1 MRIHP
6 IDLGI
11 VILYLAGITLLGAW
25 FRRGQKNVRDYF
37 LGGRTAPAWALACSI
52 VATETS
58 TLTIIGTP
66 AIAFGG
72 NLGFLQLVMGY
83 LVARVVLCLVLVP
96 RYFQGEFYTAYQLLE
111 KRFGGRVR
119 SAGAG
124 VFLVTRALAEGV
136 RIAAVGK
143 VVSLALGTG
152 SRPAIL
158 IVILLTL
165 FYTFEGGLKAV
176 IWTDV
181 MQLAIYL
188 TGSAVAFFLLL
199 HRIPGGWGEVTHVAA
214 AAGGKLHVFD
224 FSFSLTR
231 SYTFWSGVIGGTFF
245 NMASHGTDQTLV
257 QRILAARNERDG
269 KAALLGSGV
278 IVFVQFALFLVVGV
292 MLFVFYQHAAP
303 GVVPSDP
310 DQIFPAFIVTQ
321 MPSGIAGLVL
331 AAILAVAMSNAS
343 GSLNSLASSSIMDF
357 GRGRAASATGDTP
370 QSSSALLKR
379 SRWMTLIWGVVLGSL
394 GLVRWGPVLVAGLSI
409 ASITYGAMLGVF
421 LLGIWNARANATGA
435 IAGMLVG
442 LATMIAVNRFTPL
455 AWTWYA
461 LTGTLVTFV
470 SGSIVSAIWRGGPAS
485 RGATIGDKGVSA

>member
-11 VILYLAGITLLGAW
+11 VILYLAGVTLLGAW
-25 FRRGQKNVRDYF
+25 FRRGQKDVRDYF
-37 LGGRTAPAWALACSI
+37 LGGRMAPAWALACSI

-66 AIAFGG
+66 AIAFAG

-152 SRPAIL
+152 SRTAIL
-158 IVILLTL
+158 IVTLLTI
-165 FYTFEGGLKAV
+165 FYTFEGGMKAV

-188 TGSAVAFFLLL
+188 AGSAAAFALLL
-199 HRIPGGWGEVTHVAA
+199 HRIPGGWNEVTQVAA
-214 AAGGKLHVFD
+214 AAGGKLRVFD
-224 FSFSLTR
+224 FTFSLTR
-231 SYTFWSGVIGGTFF
+231 SYTFWSGVLGGTFLS
-245 NMASHGTDQTLV
+245 MASHGTDQTLV
-257 QRILAARNERDG
+257 QRVLAARNERDG

-278 IVFVQFALFLVVGV
+278 IVFFQFALFLVLGV

-321 MPSGIAGLVL
+321 MPPGIAGLVL

-357 GRGRAASATGDTP
+357 GGGGASGNAGRSGP
-370 QSSSALLKR
+370 ELLTR
-379 SRWMTLIWGVVLGSL
+379 SRWMTVIWGVVLGSL
-394 GLVRWGPVLVAGLSI
+394 GLAPWGPVLVAGLTI

-442 LATMIAVNRFTPL
+442 IATMVAVNRFTLL
-455 AWTWYA
+455 AWTWYV
-461 LTGTLVTFV
+461 LVGTVVTFV
-470 SGSIVSAIWRGGPAS
+470 SGSIVSAIWGSGANSSARGLEAN
-485 RGATIGDKGVSA
+485 GVSG

>member
-11 VILYLAGITLLGAW
+11 VILYLAGVTLLGAW
-25 FRRGQKNVRDYF
+25 FRRGQKDVRDYF

-66 AIAFGG
+66 AIAFAG
-72 NLGFLQLVMGY
+72 NLGFLQLAMGY

-152 SRPAIL
+152 SRTAIL
-158 IVILLTL
+158 IVTLLTI
-165 FYTFEGGLKAV
+165 FYTFEGGMKAV

-188 TGSAVAFFLLL
+188 AGSAAAFVLLL
-199 HRIPGGWGEVTHVAA
+199 HRIPGGWGEVSSVAA
-214 AAGGKLHVFD
+214 AAGGKLRVFD

-231 SYTFWSGVIGGTFF
+231 SYTFWSGVLGGTFLS
-245 NMASHGTDQTLV
+245 MASHGTDQTLV
-257 QRILAARNERDG
+257 QRVLAARNERDG

-278 IVFVQFALFLVVGV
+278 IVFVQFALFLVLGV

-303 GVVPSDP
+303 GVVPADA

-321 MPSGIAGLVL
+321 MPPGIAGLVL

-357 GRGRAASATGDTP
+357 GGGTGESAGTGADR
-370 QSSSALLKR
+370 SAGDLLKR
-379 SRWMTLIWGVVLGSL
+379 SRWMTLIWGIVLGGL
-394 GLVRWGPVLVAGLSI
+394 GLAPWGPVLVAGLTI

-421 LLGIWNARANATGA
+421 LLGIWNVRANATGA
-435 IAGMLVG
+435 ITGMLVG
-442 LATMIAVNRFTPL
+442 IATMVAVNRLTTL
-455 AWTWYA
+455 AWTWYV
-461 LTGTLVTFV
+461 LVGTVVTFV
-470 SGSIVSAIWRGGPAS
+470 SGSAGSAISGGGSNSA
-485 RGATIGDKGVSA
+485 RGALEAKGVNG

>member
-1 MRIHP
+1 M
-6 IDLGI
+6 
-11 VILYLAGITLLGAW
+11 
-25 FRRGQKNVRDYF
+25 
-37 LGGRTAPAWALACSI
+37 
-52 VATETS
+52 
-58 TLTIIGTP
+58 
-66 AIAFGG
+66 
-72 NLGFLQLVMGY
+72 
-83 LVARVVLCLVLVP
+83 
-96 RYFQGEFYTAYQLLE
+96 
-111 KRFGGRVR
+111 
-119 SAGAG
+119 
-124 VFLVTRALAEGV
+124 
-136 RIAAVGK
+136 
-143 VVSLALGTG
+143 
-152 SRPAIL
+152 
-158 IVILLTL
+158 
-165 FYTFEGGLKAV
+165 
-176 IWTDV
+176 
-181 MQLAIYL
+181 
-188 TGSAVAFFLLL
+188 AFFLLL

-421 LLGIWNARANATGA
+421 LLGIWNARANATGV

>member
-11 VILYLAGITLLGAW
+11 VILYLAGVTLLGAW
-25 FRRGQKNVRDYF
+25 FRRGQKDVRDYF

-66 AIAFGG
+66 AIAFAG

-152 SRPAIL
+152 SRTAIL
-158 IVILLTL
+158 IVTLLTL

-188 TGSAVAFFLLL
+188 AGSAAAFLLLL
-199 HRIPGGWGEVTHVAA
+199 HRIPGGWSEVSSVAA
-214 AAGGKLHVFD
+214 AAGGKLRVFD

-231 SYTFWSGVIGGTFF
+231 SYTFWSGVLGGTFLS
-245 NMASHGTDQTLV
+245 MASHGTDQTLV
-257 QRILAARNERDG
+257 QRVLAARNERDG

-278 IVFVQFALFLVVGV
+278 IVFVQFALFLVLGV

-303 GVVPSDP
+303 GVVPADA

-321 MPSGIAGLVL
+321 MPPGIAGLVL

-343 GSLNSLASSSIMDF
+343 GSLNSLASSSMMDF
-357 GRGRAASATGDTP
+357 GGGAGASGGGGRSAGD
-370 QSSSALLKR
+370 LLKR
-379 SRWMTLIWGVVLGSL
+379 SRWMTLIWGIVLGSL
-394 GLVRWGPVLVAGLSI
+394 GLAPWGPVLVAGLTI

-421 LLGIWNARANATGA
+421 LLGIWNARANANGA

-442 LATMIAVNRFTPL
+442 IATMVLVNRFTAL
-455 AWTWYA
+455 AWTWYV
-461 LTGTLVTFV
+461 LVGTVVTFV
-470 SGSIVSAIWRGGPAS
+470 SGSIVSAIWSGGAGSSGRGLEA
-485 RGATIGDKGVSA
+485 KGVSG